1 MTVVEIDGH
10 SLTIEG
16 AISVAKGYN
25 TAVLTK
31 SARKRME
38 QSRRGVEQII
48 DSGEVVYGIN
58 TGFGAMSSVR
68 IAGDDLEQLQ
78 TNLIKSHACG
88 VGDLMDPEH
97 VLLMM
102 IFRANSL
109 AKGCLLYTSPS
120 PRDRQ
125 KSRMPSSA

>member
-16 AISVAKGYN
+16 AISVANGYN

-31 SARKRME
+31 SARRRIE

-58 TGFGAMSSVR
+58 T
-68 IAGDDLEQLQ
+68 
-78 TNLIKSHACG
+78 
-88 VGDLMDPEH
+88 
-97 VLLMM
+97 
-102 IFRANSL
+102 
-109 AKGCLLYTSPS
+109 
-120 PRDRQ
+120 
-125 KSRMPSSA
+125 